1 MTDNPVDEQQADL
14 RISAEGQSL
23 RLAKR
28 GAGARTYLSRGVTGR
43 GDVQVRRRD
52 NFPTDGP
59 DDERTRGRQRWHA
72 RRQARGCPG
81 GHGRERGVEGH
92 IVADERRI
100 EVRSR
105 NRDRARR
112 IGYCWRE
119 SGDRWRTVVS
129 A

>member
-1 MTDNPVDEQQADL
+1 RTSVGRAHADVVRSRSSSAEDQADPMTDNPVDEQQADL

-28 GAGARTYLSRGVTGR
+28 GAGARTDLSRGVTGR

-72 RRQARGCPG
+72 RRQA
-81 GHGRERGVEGH
+81 
-92 IVADERRI
+92 
-100 EVRSR
+100 
-105 NRDRARR
+105 
-112 IGYCWRE
+112 
-119 SGDRWRTVVS
+119 
-129 A
+129 